1 VRSLAAVGLA
11 IGFRSFDQRKPGRNV
26 SRPIS
31 SPPTEKISA
40 VPFWNSRTSSGVPES
55 VCAVTW
61 EDARVAVAKP
71 KPKTETDT
79 ASKILDVAERLVQVR
94 GFNGFS
100 YADVAEELHVTKAS
114 LHYHFAGKA
123 ELGEAL
129 IGRYA
134 SRFNDALA
142 RIAVKPIDARAKLD
156 AYARL
161 YTDVLRNERM
171 PVRHA
176 RGRVPDPA
184 RADARCRPPILRGER
199 GMAGLRARAGE
210 RDGSL
215 RLTAPPSEVARMIV
229 SGLEGGMLVA
239 RTYGDLARF
248 RASVSRLI
256 GSLTG
261 SAPRGSTK
269 TC

>member
-1 VRSLAAVGLA
+1 
-11 IGFRSFDQRKPGRNV
+11 
-26 SRPIS
+26 
-31 SPPTEKISA
+31 
-40 VPFWNSRTSSGVPES
+40 
-55 VCAVTW
+55 
-61 EDARVAVAKP
+61 VAVAKP
-71 KPKTETDT
+71 KPKTEADT

-129 IGRYA
+129 IDRYA
-134 SRFNDALA
+134 SRFNEALD
-142 RIAVKPIDARAKLD
+142 RIAAKPIDARAKLD

-161 YTDVLRNERM
+161 YTDVLREERM
-171 PVRHA
+171 CLCGMLAAEYQTLPEPM
-176 RGRVPDPA
+176 RVA
-184 RADARCRPPILRGER
+184 VLRFFDENEEWLASVLEQGER
-199 GMAGLRARAGE
+199 E
-210 RDGSL
+210 GSL
-215 RLTAPPSEVARMIV
+215 KLAAPPNEVARMIV

-248 RASVSRLI
+248 RASASRLI

-261 SAPRGSTK
+261 SPPRGPSK
-269 TC
+269 TR